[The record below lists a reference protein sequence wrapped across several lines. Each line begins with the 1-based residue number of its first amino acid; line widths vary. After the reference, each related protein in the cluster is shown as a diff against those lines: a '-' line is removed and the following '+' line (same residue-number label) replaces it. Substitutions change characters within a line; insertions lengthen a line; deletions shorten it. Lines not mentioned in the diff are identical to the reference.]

1 MTGSDSQPTIII
13 ERHGAVL
20 LVTLN
25 RPDKANALNPALLA
39 GLDRAWDEAEDE
51 SCRAV
56 VIAAAGKNFCAGG
69 DLAAGRAEPDAM
81 DLRRAFHP
89 RLLRLA
95 ALAKPVVAAIN
106 GAVAGAGLGLALAAD
121 IRILAEDAR
130 MVPAWVQIGLVPD
143 FGASWFAARLI
154 GEARTFEW
162 FATGRVMPAAEALS
176 IGLASEIVSPAVLV
190 DRALELA
197 QALAA
202 QPGNAVA
209 LTKRL
214 LAQVQR
220 HGLAEQL
227 EAEAAASAAAH
238 RAPDREKQVA
248 ARLASFAKAG

>member
-1 MTGSDSQPTIII
+1 M
-13 ERHGAVL
+13 L

-25 RPDKANALNPALLA
+25 RPDKANALDPAMLA
-39 GLDRAWDEAEDE
+39 GLDQAWNEAEHE

-56 VIAAAGKNFCAGG
+56 VLAASGMNFCAGG
-69 DLAAGRAEPDAM
+69 DLAAGRAVPQAM

-89 RLLRLA
+89 RMLRLA
-95 ALAKPVVAAIN
+95 SLDKPVIAAIN

-121 IRILAEDAR
+121 IRIFAEDSR

-176 IGLASEIVSPAVLV
+176 IGIASEIVPQGVLV
-190 DRALELA
+190 ERAIALA
-197 QALAA
+197 QTLAS

-214 LAQVQR
+214 LAQVR
-220 HGLAEQL
+220 AHGLPEQL

-238 RAPDREKQVA
+238 RAPDREKQVT
-248 ARLASFAKAG
+248 ARLASFAKPG